1 MITGLAIER
10 IETVAE
16 GRAFGDAGAYER
28 VIGTATGEVDP
39 HGAQN
44 RGIANLDQAPRN
56 AAGRVAY
63 ETDFFILRPVE
74 AARGNGRLLY
84 EVNNRG
90 RKLLFSNLCAGA
102 QGNDLK
108 TAADFGDA
116 LPLRL
121 GFTVAWSGW
130 DASVARANAALGMTA
145 PVPTNAGSPII
156 RRIRDEFVAGTRPDS
171 PTDTF
176 RLSYTAATLDQ
187 AAAQLSQRR
196 RSAEARVLL
205 PSAAWEFVDARRAR
219 LLPPGTKPEPGS
231 IYELV
236 YAARDPVILGLG
248 FAATRDFVSHLRYDS
263 AARSVCGRAPS
274 HALGFGISQAG
285 RYLRDHIAQGF
296 NRDEAGRRVFD
307 GVLAHTAGIGRVFLN
322 EAFAQPFRTATQ
334 HEDHDFPENA
344 FPFSTAVM
352 DDPVTERRGRLLRGD
367 GCDPLFMQTNTST
380 EYWQKGASL
389 LHTDPLGRHDAAL
402 PETARVYLIAGT
414 QHGGRPGSPRDR
426 GPAVNPRNPHDP
438 MPALRALLVA
448 LDEWVAA
455 GRPPPPSA
463 VPTID
468 DGTLVPAE
476 ALAFPAIPGAAI
488 ARAANV
494 IAPVRDWTDPRSPE
508 RPYRSLV
515 CGVDAD
521 GNEVAGVRLPDIA
534 VPLGTY
540 SGWNFYCAPY
550 PDGEL
555 ADRDGSF
562 LAFAATEDERRQIGD
577 PRRSIAE
584 RHGSHAAYVAAVEK
598 TAAALVVERLLLPE
612 DAERYIAR
620 ARAGEAKPVPPLS
633 PRSRAAIPRERAA
646 KPPPG

>member
-1 MITGLAIER
+1 MITGLSIER
-10 IETVAE
+10 VETVAE
-16 GRAFGDAGAYER
+16 GRAFGDVGAYER
-28 VIGTATGEVDP
+28 VIGVATGEVDP
-39 HGAQN
+39 LRVEN
-44 RGIANLDQAPRN
+44 RGIANLDKAPRN
-56 AAGRVAY
+56 AEGRVAY
-63 ETDFFILRPVE
+63 QTDFFVLRPVD

-130 DASVARANAALGMTA
+130 DATVARANAALGMTA
-145 PVPTNAGSPII
+145 PVPKEAGWPII

-176 RLSYTAATLDQ
+176 RLSYAAATPDR
-187 AAAQLSQRR
+187 AAAQLSFRR
-196 RSAEARVLL
+196 RYGEPRTILL
-205 PSAAWEFVDARRAR
+205 STAWEFVDARRAR
-219 LLPPGTKPEPGS
+219 LLPPGTKPEPGA

-236 YAARDPVILGLG
+236 YAARDPVVLGLG
-248 FAATRDFVSHLRYDS
+248 LAVTRDFVSHLRYDP
-263 AARSVCGRAPS
+263 ATRNVCGRTPS

-296 NRDEAGRRVFD
+296 NRDEVGRRVFD

-322 EAFAQPFRTATQ
+322 EPFAQPFRTATQ

-352 DDPVTERRGRLLRGD
+352 DDPITARRGSLLRGD

-380 EYWQKGASL
+380 EYWQKGGSL
-389 LHTDPLGRHDAAL
+389 LHTDPLGRRDMAL

-414 QHGGRPGSPRDR
+414 QHAGRPGAPRDR
-426 GPAVNPRNPHDP
+426 GPAVNPRNPHNP

-468 DGTLVPAE
+468 SGTLVPAE
-476 ALAFPAIPGAAI
+476 AVEFPTIPGAAI
-488 ARAANV
+488 AHASNV
-494 IAPVRDWTDPRSPE
+494 IAPVADWTDPRSPA

-515 CGVDAD
+515 CSVDAD

-540 SGWNFYCAPY
+540 SGWNLYRAPY
-550 PDGEL
+550 PEGAL

-562 LAFAATEDERRQIGD
+562 LAFAATEAERRQTGD
-577 PRRSIAE
+577 PRRSTAE
-584 RHGSHAAYVAAVEK
+584 RYASQAAYAAAVENA
-598 TAAALVVERLLLPE
+598 AAALVAERLLLPE

-620 ARAGEAKPVPPLS
+620 ARAGE
-633 PRSRAAIPRERAA
+633 
-646 KPPPG
+646 

>member
-10 IETVAE
+10 VEAVAE
-16 GRAFGDAGAYER
+16 GRAFGDIGAYER
-28 VIGTATGEVDP
+28 VFGVATGEVDP
-39 HGAQN
+39 HRLEN
-44 RGIANLDQAPRN
+44 RGIANLDKAPPN
-56 AAGRVAY
+56 AEGRVAY

-108 TAADFGDA
+108 TVADFGDA

-121 GFTVAWSGW
+121 GFAVAWSGW
-130 DASVARANAALGMTA
+130 DPTVARANAALGMTA
-145 PVPTNAGSPII
+145 PVPTEAGGPII
-156 RRIRDEFVAGTRPDS
+156 GRIRDEFVAGTRPES

-176 RLSYTAATLDQ
+176 RLSYAAATPDQ
-187 AAAQLSQRR
+187 AAAQLSVRR
-196 RSAEARVLL
+196 RYGEARVLL
-205 PSAAWEFVDARRAR
+205 PDAAWEFVDARRVR
-219 LLPPGTKPEPGS
+219 LLPAGTKPEPGA

-248 FAATRDFVSHLRYDS
+248 FAATRDFVSHLRYD
-263 AARSVCGRAPS
+263 ATGQGMCGRAPS

-322 EAFAQPFRTATQ
+322 EPFAQPFRTATQ

-352 DDPVTERRGRLLRGD
+352 DDPITERRGSLLRGD
-367 GCDPLFMQTNTST
+367 GCGPLFMQTNTST

-389 LHTDPLGRHDAAL
+389 LHTDPLGRRDMAL
-402 PETARVYLIAGT
+402 PETARVYLVAGA

-426 GPAVNPRNPHDP
+426 GPSVNPRNPHNP

-468 DGTLVPAE
+468 GGTLIPAE
-476 ALAFPAIPGAAI
+476 ATEFPAIPGAAI
-488 ARAANV
+488 ARTSNV
-494 IAPVRDWTDPRSPE
+494 IAPVGDWTDPRSPA

-515 CGVDAD
+515 CSVDAD

-540 SGWNFYCAPY
+540 TGWNLYRAPY
-550 PDGEL
+550 PEGAL

-562 LAFAATEDERRQIGD
+562 LAFAATEAERQRTGD

-584 RHGSHAAYVAAVEK
+584 RYGSRAAYLAVVERVV
-598 TAAALVVERLLLPE
+598 AALVAGRFLLPE
-612 DAERYIAR
+612 DAERYLEQAR
-620 ARAGEAKPVPPLS
+620 ASAILAG
-633 PRSRAAIPRERAA
+633 
-646 KPPPG
+646 

>member
-1 MITGLAIER
+1 MITALAIDRVEP
-10 IETVAE
+10 VAD
-16 GRAFGDAGAYER
+16 GRAFGDVGAYER
-28 VIGTATGEVDP
+28 VVGLATGEVDP
-39 HGAQN
+39 LCLEN
-44 RGIANLDQAPRN
+44 RGIANLDKAPRN
-56 AAGRVAY
+56 AEARVAY
-63 ETDFFILRPVE
+63 QTDFFVLRPAD

-108 TAADFGDA
+108 TSADFGDA

-121 GFTVAWSGW
+121 GFTIAWSGW
-130 DASVARANAALGMTA
+130 DATVARVNAALGMSA
-145 PVPTNAGSPII
+145 PVPTDAGRPIV

-176 RLSYTAATLDQ
+176 RLSYAAATPDQ
-187 AAAQLSQRR
+187 AAARLSRRR
-196 RSAEARVLL
+196 RSGEARVAL
-205 PSAAWEFVDARRAR
+205 PSTAWEFVDARRVR
-219 LLPPGTKPEPGS
+219 LLPAGTLPAPGT

-236 YAARDPVILGLG
+236 YVARDPVVLGLG
-248 FAATRDFVSHLRYDS
+248 FAATRDFVSHLRYHP
-263 AARSVCGRAPS
+263 AAQSLCGRAPS

-322 EAFAQPFRTATQ
+322 EPFAQPFRTATQ

-352 DDPVTERRGRLLRGD
+352 DDPITGRRGSLFRRD

-389 LHTDPLGRHDAAL
+389 LHTDPSGRRDTAL
-402 PETARVYLIAGT
+402 PKTARVYLIAGT
-414 QHGGRPGSPRDR
+414 QHAGRSGAPRDR
-426 GPAVNPRNPHDP
+426 GPNANPRNPHNP
-438 MPALRALLVA
+438 MPAVRALLVA

-468 DGTLVPAE
+468 EGTLVPAE
-476 ALAFPAIPGAAI
+476 ATEFPAVPGAAL

-494 IAPVRDWTDPRSPE
+494 IAPVDDWTEPRSPA
-508 RPYRSLV
+508 RSYDTLV
-515 CGVDAD
+515 CGLDTD
-521 GNEVAGVRLPDIA
+521 GNEIAGVRLPDIA

-540 SGWNFYCAPY
+540 TGWNLYCAPY
-550 PDGEL
+550 PEGDL

-562 LAFAATEDERRQIGD
+562 LAFAATEAERRQTGD
-577 PRRSIAE
+577 RRRSVAE
-584 RHGSHAAYVAAVEK
+584 RYAHRTAYLAQVERVVAS
-598 TAAALVVERLLLPE
+598 LVGARLLLRE
-612 DAERYIAR
+612 DAERYIEQAR
-620 ARAGEAKPVPPLS
+620 ASAVVAG
-633 PRSRAAIPRERAA
+633 
-646 KPPPG
+646 